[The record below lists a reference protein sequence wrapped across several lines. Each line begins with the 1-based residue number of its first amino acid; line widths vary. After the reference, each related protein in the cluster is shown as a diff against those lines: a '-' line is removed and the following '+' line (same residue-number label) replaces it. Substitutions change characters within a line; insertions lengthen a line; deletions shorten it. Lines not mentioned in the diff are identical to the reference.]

1 MKAKWRPFGPALSGR
16 RINTL
21 YGPRISIQLYK
32 HKGVW
37 RMILNTPEQTNP
49 PKMVESKDENEVRE
63 LAEFLVECCEQAY
76 ELGRQQVS

>member
-1 MKAKWRPFGPALSGR
+1 
-16 RINTL
+16 
-21 YGPRISIQLYK
+21 
-32 HKGVW
+32 
-37 RMILNTPEQTNP
+37 MILNTPEQTNP